1 MTSFGLLLVL
11 NGLNCKTNPRCRIDL
26 NGLNTS
32 KALRPN
38 QAVTFNVS
46 SSVDVSGFSHL
57 SILDLIAKLQ
67 IIKILNCLRGEK
79 TPTKQKILMPLKLRQ
94 GLLGFLAVEGGKQGT
109 RSIWKCKQSN
119 VFAF

>member
-1 MTSFGLLLVL
+1 MASFGLLLVL

-32 KALRPN
+32 KALSPN
-38 QAVTFNVS
+38 QAVTINVS
-46 SSVDVSGFSHL
+46 SSVDVRGFSHL

-79 TPTKQKILMPLKLRQ
+79 SQPKR
-94 GLLGFLAVEGGKQGT
+94 
-109 RSIWKCKQSN
+109 RS
-119 VFAF
+119 